1 MLRSKSYWTFI
12 SFLSLPLPP
21 QVAMESGSLDHD
33 HVFILEVG
41 KKFIMMWEGGRS
53 KLSERAKARLIAEKI
68 NKLEKKNVA
77 VIASF
82 KAVRN

>member
-1 MLRSKSYWTFI
+1 
-12 SFLSLPLPP
+12 
-21 QVAMESGSLDHD
+21 MESGSLDHD

-82 KAVRN
+82 KAVRNNNNNNNVFFPYLVCVGV